1 MIKKFNE
8 FLNES
13 ASTQEVKFSIYD
25 EINEPFVEYIRQ
37 EEIRIQQEQ
46 EDLYK
51 TQRNLEDVLRH
62 LDMTVEDVKRD
73 FEDVIVGEP
82 KIVTDIVKFDD
93 GECEVKVIFDTNV
106 PFNYKP
112 TPEEK
117 ENEDFEDP
125 EVALEL
131 RAMKADQSI
140 SKDVRVSSGLEND
153 EGNCTIEVFVD
164 DLYVD

>member
-13 ASTQEVKFSIYD
+13 ASTQEVKFSIYN

-51 TQRNLEDVLRH
+51 TQRHLEDVLSA
-62 LDMTVEDVKRD
+62 LDDTVEIVKRD

-82 KIVTDIVKFDD
+82 KIVTNIVKYDE

-106 PFNYKP
+106 PYDYKP

-117 ENEDFEDP
+117 ENEDFVSP
-125 EVALEL
+125 EMALDD
-131 RAMKADQSI
+131 RAMSADQRV
-140 SKDVRVSSGLEND
+140 SKNVRVFSGLGNS
-153 EGNCTIEVFVD
+153 EGNCTIEVFVN
-164 DLYVD
+164 DLYVE